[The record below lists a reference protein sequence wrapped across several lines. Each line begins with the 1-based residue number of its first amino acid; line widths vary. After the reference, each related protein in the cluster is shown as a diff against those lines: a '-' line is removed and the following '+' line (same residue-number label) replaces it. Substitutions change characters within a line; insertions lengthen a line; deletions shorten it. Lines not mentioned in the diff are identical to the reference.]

1 METENLENNAND
13 NLSHLDQQIQ
23 DDVETA
29 SRSLKAMSH
38 PLRLMILCKLGEDE
52 FSVQAVSYTHLTL
65 PTKRIV

>member
-1 METENLENNAND
+1 METENLSTND
-13 NLSHLDQQIQ
+13 NMSSLEQQVQ

-52 FSVQAVSYTHLTL
+52 FSVQD
-65 PTKRIV
+65 IV